1 MMLARVLVLH
11 GREGGV
17 GCCGEGEVGR
27 PVVVVVPFG
36 REALFRDLPRALTGE
51 LRDRDDSMARDAA
64 GSTRVGW
71 PLRIFRTPFL
81 FPKRAGASREP
92 RPEFWEETRLWR

>member
-17 GCCGEGEVGR
+17 GCCGEGEVGG
-27 PVVVVVPFG
+27 PIVAVVPFG

-51 LRDRDDSMARDAA
+51 LRDRDYSMARDAA
-64 GSTRVGW
+64 GKHKGGLAATHIQDTFSV
-71 PLRIFRTPFL
+71 
-81 FPKRAGASREP
+81 PKKGRG
-92 RPEFWEETRLWR
+92 F